1 MILVMNTRKSVRDLE
16 TFQEIDQFNA
26 VNFEKS
32 LKSVY
37 NQNQSS
43 NPYKTVKPRL
53 NQPKKQ
59 RLSR

>member
-1 MILVMNTRKSVRDLE
+1 MNTRKSVRDLE

-37 NQNQSS
+37 NENQSS
-43 NPYKTVKPRL
+43 KTYKTVKPRL
-53 NQPKKQ
+53 NQLKN
-59 RLSR
+59 